1 MYGKFNYAEGAHHCH
16 PAHSMHMH
24 HHYNR
29 FGGQWGG
36 YRRPKHNVPLNVIE
50 NNDHYE
56 VHVYALGFAKE
67 DVKIAVTGDVLY
79 ITGTRT
85 IADDYKP
92 NFVIQEYPIKSFE
105 RMLDLNGAVDT
116 ENITAKQEDGVLK
129 ITLPKTAAAKKE
141 ETEIKVN

>member
-1 MYGKFNYAEGAHHCH
+1 MYGRFNHAEGATDCG
-16 PAHSMHMH
+16 PAHHMHMRYH
-24 HHYNR
+24 NR

-36 YRRPKHNVPLNVIE
+36 FRRPKHNVPINIIE
-50 NNDHYE
+50 NTAEYE

-67 DVKIAVTGDVLY
+67 DIKISVTGDMLY

-92 NFVIQEYPIKSFE
+92 NFVRQEYPIKSFE

-116 ENITAKQEDGVLK
+116 NNISAKHEDGVLK
-129 ITLPKTAAAKKE
+129 ITLPKTPEAQKE
-141 ETEIKVN
+141 QTEITVN